1 MSSYKKNYRSHHDN
15 DDADK
20 KRVYDKFSRYVRD
33 ELCDRDN
40 PDVCVQDFDLM
51 PKSGAYQIQCIL
63 QNVNVGKRELFDGV
77 SRFADGAKLKII
89 EDVENKN
96 GGGSFYTAIIPFKTL
111 SKSKGSWG
119 GGGGGGEGG
128 EGEGGPP
135 NTMDLIGYMSG
146 FMGLFVFA
154 VVKTSWVDW
163 RFLF

>member
-1 MSSYKKNYRSHHDN
+1 MSYRKHHKSHDT

-20 KRVYDKFSRYVRD
+20 KRVYDKFSRYVRE

-77 SRFADGAKLKII
+77 SRFTDGAKLKII

-111 SKSKGSWG
+111 SKSKGW
-119 GGGGGGEGG
+119 GGGGEGG
-128 EGEGGPP
+128 GELDGPP
-135 NTMDLIGYMSG
+135 NTMYLIGYMG
-146 FMGLFVFA
+146 GLMGLFVFA
-154 VVKTSWVDW
+154 IVKTSWVDW